1 MAWLKA
7 SFKGKDVWAEV
18 DEEGMPKV
26 DGGRVPIR
34 YSASA
39 GAKIY
44 RGGASGLDLVGKDLE
59 DLPPGESADE
69 SKPATSPRPAA
80 TKSGRGSGFG
90 SAGDR
95 TVAQAAAAKID
106 ARSRI
111 AALSPDTIQAFT
123 DGACKGN
130 PGPTGSGLVLK
141 IPGRPNVERYRALG
155 QATNNVGE
163 LTAIQMALEALDEFG
178 VSLSAPVVIFTDS
191 DYSRGVLTL
200 NWKPKANVE
209 LIAAIKAAIKRR
221 PGVKVEWL
229 AGHVGVAENER
240 ADELAGKGS
249 SESARR

>member
-1 MAWLKA
+1 LKA

-44 RGGASGLDLVGKDLE
+44 RGGASGLDLVGKELE
-59 DLPPGESADE
+59 DLPAGESADDV
-69 SKPATSPRPAA
+69 KAAPAARPAA
-80 TKSGRGSGFG
+80 RSGRGSGFG

-95 TVAQAAAAKID
+95 TEAQAAAAKID

-141 IPGRPNVERYRALG
+141 MPGRPNVERYKALG
-155 QATNNVGE
+155 EATNNVGE

-178 VSLSAPVVIFTDS
+178 VALSAPVVIFTDS

-200 NWKPKANVE
+200 NWKPKANTT

-249 SESARR
+249 AESARRR

>member
-18 DEEGMPKV
+18 DEEGMPLV

-44 RGGASGLDLVGKDLE
+44 RGGASGLELVGKEME
-59 DLPPGESADE
+59 DLPAGESADDV
-69 SKPATSPRPAA
+69 KAVARPAT

-95 TVAQAAAAKID
+95 TQAQAAAAKID
-106 ARSRI
+106 ARTRI

-141 IPGRPNVERYRALG
+141 IPGRPNLERYKALG

-163 LTAIQMALEALDEFG
+163 LTAIQMALEALDELG
-178 VSLSAPVVIFTDS
+178 ISLSAPVVIFTDS

-209 LIAAIKAAIKRR
+209 LISAIKAAIRRR